1 MIVRDIKLYRGGRH
15 KYTANGVGVS
25 HSAVMQ
31 MLGKDM
37 QPGEVCNV
45 KVVELDIKDKALI
58 RDVAAS
64 LKSAA
69 LTNADTLLS
78 NAVRGDPPGLAA
90 NALAVCKSD
99 RWREHARLYEMMLAL
114 AEACE

>member
-1 MIVRDIKLYRGGRH
+1 MTVRDIKLVRLGKH

-25 HSAVMQ
+25 HSAVTA
-31 MLGKDM
+31 MLGQDM
-37 QPGEVCNV
+37 QPGEVCTV

-69 LTNADTLLS
+69 LS
-78 NAVRGDPPGLAA
+78 NAEVLLDGAIRGNPPGLAA
-90 NALAVCKSD
+90 NAVAVCKSE
-99 RWREHARLYEMMLAL
+99 RWREHARLYDMMLAL
-114 AEACE
+114 AEVCE